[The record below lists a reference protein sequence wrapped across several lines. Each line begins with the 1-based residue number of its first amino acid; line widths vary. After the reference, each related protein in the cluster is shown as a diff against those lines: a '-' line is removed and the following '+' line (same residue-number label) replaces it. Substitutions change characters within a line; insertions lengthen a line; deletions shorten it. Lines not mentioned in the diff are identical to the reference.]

1 MRVETVFALGVAC
14 GLAGLG
20 IGLGAGSAEASA
32 ATPHDSLARTVA
44 REVARL
50 ERRAP
55 AARVGVRVVEVES
68 GAPRFGH
75 RADELFIAASNTKL
89 ATTAAALDALGPGYF
104 FETRLLARGPVEDGT
119 LRGDLAVVGGGDPGI
134 SWRPHPWPH
143 DPFGVFRRWAAALRE
158 AGVGKVEGDVLPV
171 YGRFPRPWIHPG
183 WKEENR
189 LKWYQ
194 VPVAALGFH
203 ENVMQLRAHPGERP
217 GWPAEVELRPPVP
230 GFEPLERVTTTSS
243 WRRHGL
249 RVDPLGGG
257 PVRVSGGIHRT
268 APHLDAYVAVEDPVA
283 YFGRALVAA
292 LEEEGLTVTG
302 GVRPVEHLPGLTW
315 RPVAMHLSDL
325 LTAVEITNRESQNLY
340 AESLIKVLGAEA
352 CGRGTWERG
361 VRAVEGFLSRA
372 GLEPGSYQL
381 VDGSGL
387 SRANRFTPRQLTRL
401 LRFLDGHRWGAEL
414 TASLPRGGEK
424 GTSLEDRLTEPR
436 YGARVAAKT
445 GTLDGVSALSGY
457 IRGRSARLYAFS
469 VLVNGSAVWRAR
481 DLQDAIVRAVVDHG

>member
-1 MRVETVFALGVAC
+1 MRVETVFVLGLASGLIALGVGTGFAE
-14 GLAGLG
+14 
-20 IGLGAGSAEASA
+20 GST
-32 ATPHDSLARTVA
+32 ATLDDSLTRTVS
-44 REVARL
+44 REVARM

-55 AARVGVRVVEVES
+55 TVRVGVRVVEVGS
-68 GAPRFGH
+68 GAPHYEH

-104 FETRLLARGPVEDGT
+104 FETRLLARGPVEDGV

-134 SWRPHPWPH
+134 SWRPYPWPD
-143 DPFGVFRRWAAALRE
+143 DPFGVFRRWAAAMAEIGVRE
-158 AGVGKVEGDVLPV
+158 VEGGLLLVH
-171 YGRFPRPWIHPG
+171 GRFPRPWVHPG

-203 ENVMQLRAHPGERP
+203 ENVLQLRAHPGERS
-217 GWPAEVELRPPVP
+217 GRPAEVELRPPVP
-230 GFEPLERVTTTSS
+230 GFEPLERVVTTSS

-249 RVDPLGGG
+249 RVDQLGGG
-257 PVRVSGGIHRT
+257 PVRVSGGVHRS
-268 APHLDAYVAVEDPVA
+268 ARHLDAYVAVDDPVT
-283 YFGRALVAA
+283 YFGRALLVA

-302 GVRPVEHLPGLTW
+302 GPRPVESLPGLTW
-315 RPVAMHLSDL
+315 RPVAVHRSDL

-340 AESLIKVLGAEA
+340 AESLIKVLGAET

-361 VRAVEGFLSRA
+361 VRAVEGFLSQV

-381 VDGSGL
+381 ADGSGL

-401 LRFLDGHRWGAEL
+401 LRFMHGHRWGAEL
-414 TASLPRGGEK
+414 RDSLPRGGEP

-436 YGARVAAKT
+436 YGSRVAAKT

-457 IRGRSARLYAFS
+457 VWGRSGRLYAVS
-469 VLVNGSAVWRAR
+469 VLVNGGAVWRAR
-481 DLQDAIVRAVVDHG
+481 RLQDTIVRTLVDHG